1 MKAIGVM
8 KPSTLL
14 RVASII
20 TLALFAGH
28 SSGFPWTPD
37 RSAGSDSLIG
47 QMKSLHFDVMGF
59 SRSYWDFY
67 VGFGLTISV
76 LLLLAVIILWKL
88 ASDAKT
94 TPRRT
99 RPFIG
104 MLLAAFTAIA
114 ILDWVYFFTAPLVL
128 SIVIAVS
135 LAFAWVSAGKAA
147 DGER

>member
-1 MKAIGVM
+1 M

-20 TLALFAGH
+20 TLVLFAGH

-37 RSAGSDSLIG
+37 RSAASASLIG
-47 QMKSLHFDVMGF
+47 QMKSLHFGVMGF

-76 LLLLAVIILWKL
+76 LLLLVAVMLWQL

-94 TPRRT
+94 ELRRT
-99 RPFIG
+99 TPFIG
-104 MLLAAFTAIA
+104 LLLAAFTAIT

-128 SIVIAVS
+128 SVAIVVS
-135 LAFAWVSAGKAA
+135 LLFAWMSARKAA
-147 DGER
+147 DGEG